1 MTLAQRMALKRSEI
15 VERLNELGAKNDPTA
30 EERQEEEK
38 LSTDLKDVEKRWR
51 MAVENEDL
59 TPETRETETE
69 TETETTS
76 EQREWSDILGRVEL
90 RAYLDAVTHEKAPTG
105 AELELQQAL
114 NLRANQVPWQ
124 AIAPLPGVEERDV
137 TVGTDVEAQMNQRI
151 IERVFFQSAT
161 AFLGVTMPMVG
172 VGEIAYPIITGGA
185 TAEMKAKGAAVAD
198 STMTLAADKISP
210 TRLTVT
216 YKWQREQAATV
227 QGLEAAL
234 RSDLSMSMSDALDVQ
249 VLTGNGTA
257 PNVNGF
263 LAELADPTAATA
275 EETFETYNSKI
286 ADFID
291 GKFAPQLG
299 SLRQLAGVDTYKHM
313 AVKFL
318 GANPVNAESA
328 QAYLMRITGG
338 VRSSGNLP
346 AQDAAKKQDA
356 IVVRNA
362 RYSGHA
368 YAPMWQGV
376 TFIRDEITGA
386 KSGEITLTAVALWG
400 FKIVREDAY
409 ARVNYQVAA

>member
-59 TPETRETETE
+59 TPETRETE

-216 YKWQREQAATV
+216 YKWQREQTATV

-234 RSDLSMSMSDALDVQ
+234 R
-249 VLTGNGTA
+249 
-257 PNVNGF
+257 
-263 LAELADPTAATA
+263 
-275 EETFETYNSKI
+275 
-286 ADFID
+286 
-291 GKFAPQLG
+291 
-299 SLRQLAGVDTYKHM
+299 
-313 AVKFL
+313 
-318 GANPVNAESA
+318 
-328 QAYLMRITGG
+328 
-338 VRSSGNLP
+338 
-346 AQDAAKKQDA
+346 
-356 IVVRNA
+356 
-362 RYSGHA
+362 
-368 YAPMWQGV
+368 
-376 TFIRDEITGA
+376 
-386 KSGEITLTAVALWG
+386 
-400 FKIVREDAY
+400 
-409 ARVNYQVAA
+409 